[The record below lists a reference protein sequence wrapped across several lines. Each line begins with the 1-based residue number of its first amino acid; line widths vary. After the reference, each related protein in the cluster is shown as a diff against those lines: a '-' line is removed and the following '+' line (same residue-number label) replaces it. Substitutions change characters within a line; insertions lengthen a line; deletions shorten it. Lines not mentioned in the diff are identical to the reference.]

1 MEFLTAAVGA
11 LASSKLPETL
21 NSTSNPNSKIESSNS
36 TKASCQDEEDS
47 KFKKAVAKKNAEAR
61 NEYYLLLLI
70 DQLSNT
76 ETTERKL
83 NNKAR

>member
-21 NSTSNPNSKIESSNS
+21 NSTSNPNSEIKSSNS

-47 KFKKAVAKKNAEAR
+47 KFKKAVAKKNAEVR
-61 NEYYLLLLI
+61 KEYYLLLLI
-70 DQLSNT
+70 DQLSNFISQ
-76 ETTERKL
+76 KL
-83 NNKAR
+83 KKQQKEN